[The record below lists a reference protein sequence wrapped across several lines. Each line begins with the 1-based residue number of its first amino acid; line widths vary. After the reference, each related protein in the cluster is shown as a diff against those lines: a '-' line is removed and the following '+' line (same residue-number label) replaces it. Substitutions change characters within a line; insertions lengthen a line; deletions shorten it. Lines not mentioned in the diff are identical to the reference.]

1 MTEKIPVLSSLASSD
16 EIKEYPLSSQ
26 GHSFR
31 VFSSIESVGDD
42 WEIAQPQKNIYLQRP
57 ILQAIELA
65 PPKGIVPT
73 YLIFYKNSEPIGVAY
88 CQVMTFKT
96 NENVQD
102 MEGRGALKNIGS
114 SIKGFLAKRLEYKL
128 LVCGNLLFTGEHG
141 HHFIKGS
148 LGGANEASHLDEALK
163 KTQLYWKEKKV
174 KIDGVFIKDIGDA
187 EHHCRKDLLNQS
199 FREFLFHPNMV
210 LYVRPHWH
218 SFEDYMQ
225 DISSKYRVRA
235 KKAFKCGKGLE
246 RIELD
251 AVQLKSHVDRLYEL
265 YQGVMLTAGFN
276 MVVLHEN
283 YIVKLKENLGDRFKV
298 TGYYIDG
305 ELIGYRTNIHNY
317 DELEAHFL
325 GYDQSFNRNYQV
337 YMNMLLD
344 SLKLGISNKVKRIVF
359 ARTAMEIKSTIGAVP
374 EDLYCYI
381 RANNKLMNFIMAP
394 ILEYFRPA
402 DDWVQRRPFKDAK

>member
-1 MTEKIPVLSSLASSD
+1 MTEKIPVLPSLASSD
-16 EIKEYPLSSQ
+16 EFKEYSLSVP

-31 VFSSIESVGDD
+31 AYSSIENLSAD
-42 WEIAQPQKNIYLQRP
+42 WETAQPHDNIYLQRP
-57 ILQAIELA
+57 VLRAIEQA
-65 PPKGIVPT
+65 PPKGISPT
-73 YLIFYKNSEPIGVAY
+73 YLIFYKNNLPIGIAY
-88 CQVMTFKT
+88 CQIMTFKT

-102 MEGRGALKNIGS
+102 LEGNGALKNIGS

-141 HHFIKGS
+141 HYFTENS
-148 LGGANEASHLDEALK
+148 LEGINEARHLDEALK
-163 KTQLYWKEKKV
+163 KTQSYLKGKKV

-187 EHHCRKDLLNQS
+187 EHHCRIDLLKQS

-210 LYVRPHWH
+210 LYLRPGWD
-218 SFEDYMQ
+218 SFEDYLQ

-235 KKAFKCGKGLE
+235 KKAFKCGKAIE
-246 RIELD
+246 KVELD
-251 AVQLKSHVDRLYEL
+251 EMQLKTNLDRLYEL

-298 TGYYIDG
+298 TGYYLEG
-305 ELIGYRTNIHNY
+305 ELIGYRTNILNY

-325 GYDQSFNRNYQV
+325 GYDQSFNKQHQV

-344 SLKLGISNKVKRIVF
+344 SLRMGIDKKVKRIVY
-359 ARTAMEIKSTIGAVP
+359 ARTAMEIKSTIGAIP

-381 RANNKLMNFIMAP
+381 RANNKLMNYLMAP

-402 DDWVQRRPFKDAK
+402 DNWVQRHPFKAAR